1 MSARF
6 CGTGSCVPDY
16 VMDNDGVA
24 ELVETSD
31 SWIRERTGIARRHI
45 AVKET
50 TVSMAN
56 EAAKRALDNAGVLPE
71 ELDLILMSTISS
83 DVIIPCGACEVQKAI
98 GADKAVCFDLNG
110 ACTGFVLAYN
120 TALAYIESGIY
131 QTVLIVG
138 SESLSRLTNWKNRGT
153 CILFGDGAGAAVIK
167 KDERAG
173 YIPAAHSDGTR
184 GEALLC
190 YSKREEN
197 GLPFQKN
204 DEIGGKH
211 LNSEDYLMQMDGQGV
226 FRFAIKQVPEVIQEV
241 LEKNEVKPEEI
252 DWYILHQANR
262 RILEAVAKRMGE
274 PVEKFPMNMEEYGNT
289 SSASI
294 PILLDEMNRDG
305 RLKRGQKIV
314 LAGFGAG
321 LTWGATIIEW

>member
-138 SESLSRLTNWKNRGT
+138 SESLSRLTNWKDRGT
-153 CILFGDGAGAAVIK
+153 CILFGDGAGAAVLQRTEA
-167 KDERAG
+167 DEG
-173 YIPAAHSDGTR
+173 CPGSPAEGIGPFLMGSDGSR
-184 GEALLC
+184 GECLTCSGGPLRGPETPEASWD
-190 YSKREEN
+190 YMSMNGRE
-197 GLPFQKN
+197 
-204 DEIGGKH
+204 
-211 LNSEDYLMQMDGQGV
+211 V
-226 FRFAIKQVPEVIQEV
+226 FRFAVKTVPEVLEAV
-241 LEKNEVKPEEI
+241 LEKSGLKAEDIKYFV
-252 DWYILHQANR
+252 LHQANE
-262 RILEAVAKRMGE
+262 RIIQSVAKRMNQSLW
-274 PVEKFPMNMEEYGNT
+274 KFPMNLSRYGNT
-289 SSASI
+289 SGASI
-294 PILLDEMNRDG
+294 PILLDELNRRG
-305 RLKRGQKIV
+305 KLERGSRLV

-321 LTWGATIIEW
+321 LTWGATVVVW

>member
-1 MSARF
+1 MWRMRSAKGH
-6 CGTGSCVPDY
+6 C
-16 VMDNDGVA
+16 
-24 ELVETSD
+24 
-31 SWIRERTGIARRHI
+31 
-45 AVKET
+45 
-50 TVSMAN
+50 
-56 EAAKRALDNAGVLPE
+56 
-71 ELDLILMSTISS
+71 
-83 DVIIPCGACEVQKAI
+83 
-98 GADKAVCFDLNG
+98 ADKAVCFDLNG

-138 SESLSRLTNWKNRGT
+138 SESLSRLTNWKDRGT

-167 KDERAG
+167 KDERAS

-226 FRFAIKQVPEVIQEV
+226 FRFALSRYRKSFR
-241 LEKNEVKPEEI
+241 KCWK
-252 DWYILHQANR
+252 
-262 RILEAVAKRMGE
+262 KM
-274 PVEKFPMNMEEYGNT
+274 K
-289 SSASI
+289 
-294 PILLDEMNRDG
+294 
-305 RLKRGQKIV
+305 
-314 LAGFGAG
+314 
-321 LTWGATIIEW
+321 

>member
-1 MSARF
+1 MGFRRGEKSDLRKMF
-6 CGTGSCVPDY
+6 LTKLFLVMYTLKVKIIETQINRSSKKNFRKERYEVQDFSGTGSCVPDY

-138 SESLSRLTNWKNRGT
+138 SESLSRLTNWKDRGT
-153 CILFGDGAGAAVIK
+153 CIF
-167 KDERAG
+167 
-173 YIPAAHSDGTR
+173 
-184 GEALLC
+184 
-190 YSKREEN
+190 
-197 GLPFQKN
+197 
-204 DEIGGKH
+204 
-211 LNSEDYLMQMDGQGV
+211 SET
-226 FRFAIKQVPEVIQEV
+226 A
-241 LEKNEVKPEEI
+241 
-252 DWYILHQANR
+252 
-262 RILEAVAKRMGE
+262 
-274 PVEKFPMNMEEYGNT
+274 PV
-289 SSASI
+289 
-294 PILLDEMNRDG
+294 
-305 RLKRGQKIV
+305 QQ
-314 LAGFGAG
+314 
-321 LTWGATIIEW
+321 

>member
-138 SESLSRLTNWKNRGT
+138 SESLSRLTNWKDRGT
-153 CILFGDGAGAAVIK
+153 CILFGK
-167 KDERAG
+167 MK
-173 YIPAAHSDGTR
+173 
-184 GEALLC
+184 
-190 YSKREEN
+190 
-197 GLPFQKN
+197 
-204 DEIGGKH
+204 
-211 LNSEDYLMQMDGQGV
+211 
-226 FRFAIKQVPEVIQEV
+226 
-241 LEKNEVKPEEI
+241 
-252 DWYILHQANR
+252 
-262 RILEAVAKRMGE
+262 E
-274 PVEKFPMNMEEYGNT
+274 PVIFRRHILTGLEERRFCVT
-289 SSASI
+289 VSERRMDF
-294 PILLDEMNRDG
+294 LFRKMMR
-305 RLKRGQKIV
+305 
-314 LAGFGAG
+314 LAGN
-321 LTWGATIIEW
+321 I

>member
-138 SESLSRLTNWKNRGT
+138 SESLSRLTNWKDRGT
-153 CILFGDGAGAAVIK
+153 CILFGDGAGAAVLK
-167 KDERAG
+167 REDTE
-173 YIPAAHSDGTR
+173 YYLPVTHSDGFR
-184 GEALLC
+184 GEALRCKSRYDRSEL
-190 YSKREEN
+190 SPEDMPKPEE
-197 GLPFQKN
+197 K
-204 DEIGGKH
+204 E
-211 LNSEDYLMQMDGQGV
+211 YLMQMDGREV
-226 FRFAIKQVPEVIQEV
+226 FMFAVKSVPQAIKEV
-241 LEKNEVKPEEI
+241 LEKNDTAQKEI
-252 DWYILHQANR
+252 SFYILHQANR
-262 RILEAVAKRMGE
+262 RIVEAIAKRLGE
-274 PVEKFPMNMEEYGNT
+274 PIEKFPMNLEEYGNT

-294 PILLDEMNRDG
+294 PILLDELNRAG
-305 RLKRGQKIV
+305 KLNRGQKII

-321 LTWGATIIEW
+321 LTWGASILEW

>member
-24 ELVETSD
+24 EFVETSD

-56 EAAKRALDNAGVLPE
+56 EAAKR
-71 ELDLILMSTISS
+71 
-83 DVIIPCGACEVQKAI
+83 
-98 GADKAVCFDLNG
+98 
-110 ACTGFVLAYN
+110 
-120 TALAYIESGIY
+120 
-131 QTVLIVG
+131 
-138 SESLSRLTNWKNRGT
+138 
-153 CILFGDGAGAAVIK
+153 
-167 KDERAG
+167 
-173 YIPAAHSDGTR
+173 
-184 GEALLC
+184 
-190 YSKREEN
+190 
-197 GLPFQKN
+197 
-204 DEIGGKH
+204 
-211 LNSEDYLMQMDGQGV
+211 
-226 FRFAIKQVPEVIQEV
+226 
-241 LEKNEVKPEEI
+241 
-252 DWYILHQANR
+252 
-262 RILEAVAKRMGE
+262 MGE

-294 PILLDEMNRDG
+294 PILLDEMNRNG

>member
-1 MSARF
+1 
-6 CGTGSCVPDY
+6 
-16 VMDNDGVA
+16 MDQRTDRNC
-24 ELVETSD
+24 ET
-31 SWIRERTGIARRHI
+31 HI

-138 SESLSRLTNWKNRGT
+138 SESLSRLTNWKDRGT

-167 KDERAG
+167 KR
-173 YIPAAHSDGTR
+173 
-184 GEALLC
+184 
-190 YSKREEN
+190 
-197 GLPFQKN
+197 
-204 DEIGGKH
+204 
-211 LNSEDYLMQMDGQGV
+211 
-226 FRFAIKQVPEVIQEV
+226 
-241 LEKNEVKPEEI
+241 
-252 DWYILHQANR
+252 
-262 RILEAVAKRMGE
+262 
-274 PVEKFPMNMEEYGNT
+274 
-289 SSASI
+289 
-294 PILLDEMNRDG
+294 
-305 RLKRGQKIV
+305 
-314 LAGFGAG
+314 
-321 LTWGATIIEW
+321 

>member
-24 ELVETSD
+24 KLVETSD

-110 ACTGFVLAYN
+110 ACTGFELSDKSHFLCMPMLYCMPV
-120 TALAYIESGIY
+120 
-131 QTVLIVG
+131 QTRYML
-138 SESLSRLTNWKNRGT
+138 
-153 CILFGDGAGAAVIK
+153 
-167 KDERAG
+167 
-173 YIPAAHSDGTR
+173 
-184 GEALLC
+184 
-190 YSKREEN
+190 
-197 GLPFQKN
+197 
-204 DEIGGKH
+204 H
-211 LNSEDYLMQMDGQGV
+211 LNQ
-226 FRFAIKQVPEVIQEV
+226 
-241 LEKNEVKPEEI
+241 
-252 DWYILHQANR
+252 NR
-262 RILEAVAKRMGE
+262 
-274 PVEKFPMNMEEYGNT
+274 
-289 SSASI
+289 
-294 PILLDEMNRDG
+294 LL
-305 RLKRGQKIV
+305 
-314 LAGFGAG
+314 
-321 LTWGATIIEW
+321 

>member
-83 DVIIPCGACEVQKAI
+83 DVIIPCGACEVQEAI

-138 SESLSRLTNWKNRGT
+138 SELLSRLT
-153 CILFGDGAGAAVIK
+153 
-167 KDERAG
+167 KD
-173 YIPAAHSDGTR
+173 
-184 GEALLC
+184 
-190 YSKREEN
+190 
-197 GLPFQKN
+197 
-204 DEIGGKH
+204 
-211 LNSEDYLMQMDGQGV
+211 NSM
-226 FRFAIKQVPEVIQEV
+226 
-241 LEKNEVKPEEI
+241 
-252 DWYILHQANR
+252 
-262 RILEAVAKRMGE
+262 
-274 PVEKFPMNMEEYGNT
+274 T
-289 SSASI
+289 SF
-294 PILLDEMNRDG
+294 L
-305 RLKRGQKIV
+305 
-314 LAGFGAG
+314 
-321 LTWGATIIEW
+321 

>member
-24 ELVETSD
+24 EFVETSD

-138 SESLSRLTNWKNRGT
+138 SESLSRLTNWKDRGT

-167 KDERAG
+167 KM
-173 YIPAAHSDGTR
+173 
-184 GEALLC
+184 
-190 YSKREEN
+190 K
-197 GLPFQKN
+197 
-204 DEIGGKH
+204 
-211 LNSEDYLMQMDGQGV
+211 
-226 FRFAIKQVPEVIQEV
+226 
-241 LEKNEVKPEEI
+241 
-252 DWYILHQANR
+252 
-262 RILEAVAKRMGE
+262 E
-274 PVEKFPMNMEEYGNT
+274 PVIFRRHILTGLEERRFCVT
-289 SSASI
+289 VSERRMDF
-294 PILLDEMNRDG
+294 LFRKMMR
-305 RLKRGQKIV
+305 
-314 LAGFGAG
+314 LAGN
-321 LTWGATIIEW
+321 I

>member
-138 SESLSRLTNWKNRGT
+138 SESLSRLTNWKDRGT

-167 KDERAG
+167 KDERAS

-190 YSKREEN
+190 HSKREEN
-197 GLPFQKN
+197 GLPLQKN
-204 DEIGGKH
+204 DENGGKH
-211 LNSEDYLMQMDGQGV
+211 LN
-226 FRFAIKQVPEVIQEV
+226 
-241 LEKNEVKPEEI
+241 
-252 DWYILHQANR
+252 ILHQANR

>member
-1 MSARF
+1 M
-6 CGTGSCVPDY
+6 C
-16 VMDNDGVA
+16 
-24 ELVETSD
+24 
-31 SWIRERTGIARRHI
+31 H
-45 AVKET
+45 
-50 TVSMAN
+50 
-56 EAAKRALDNAGVLPE
+56 
-71 ELDLILMSTISS
+71 
-83 DVIIPCGACEVQKAI
+83 
-98 GADKAVCFDLNG
+98 
-110 ACTGFVLAYN
+110 
-120 TALAYIESGIY
+120 
-131 QTVLIVG
+131 
-138 SESLSRLTNWKNRGT
+138 
-153 CILFGDGAGAAVIK
+153 
-167 KDERAG
+167 
-173 YIPAAHSDGTR
+173 
-184 GEALLC
+184 
-190 YSKREEN
+190 SKREEN
-197 GLPFQKN
+197 GLPLQNN

-226 FRFAIKQVPEVIQEV
+226 FRFAIKQVPEAIQEV

-294 PILLDEMNRDG
+294 AIALDEASIPILLDEMNRDG

>member
-24 ELVETSD
+24 EFVETSD

-138 SESLSRLTNWKNRGT
+138 SESLSRLTNWKDRGT

-167 KDERAG
+167 KDERAS

-190 YSKREEN
+190 HSKREEN
-197 GLPFQKN
+197 GLPLQNN

>member
-110 ACTGFVLAYN
+110 ACPAGVTGSLF
-120 TALAYIESGIY
+120 ALRYEKDSVY
-131 QTVLIVG
+131 
-138 SESLSRLTNWKNRGT
+138 
-153 CILFGDGAGAAVIK
+153 AA
-167 KDERAG
+167 
-173 YIPAAHSDGTR
+173 
-184 GEALLC
+184 
-190 YSKREEN
+190 
-197 GLPFQKN
+197 
-204 DEIGGKH
+204 EI
-211 LNSEDYLMQMDGQGV
+211 
-226 FRFAIKQVPEVIQEV
+226 FA
-241 LEKNEVKPEEI
+241 
-252 DWYILHQANR
+252 
-262 RILEAVAKRMGE
+262 M
-274 PVEKFPMNMEEYGNT
+274 T
-289 SSASI
+289 
-294 PILLDEMNRDG
+294 
-305 RLKRGQKIV
+305 
-314 LAGFGAG
+314 
-321 LTWGATIIEW
+321 TIISIVTVPFSMLFC